1 MGTIVDLKAF
11 YNQPD
16 YEQKSREELKA
27 CYPPQ
32 TPVFIYESG
41 NKWVRLSKDV
51 VFHGSSL
58 ILVYTI
64 ATFCLKKISKNYLA
78 PPAFPKIVVWI
89 TIPLTLYN
97 IAYIIAGWGVHPPSF
112 PSPVSASLDTSREA
126 FFSTERVVKRVSIQ
140 ANGRLID
147 TMIFAKKDTLE
158 NHRRWI
164 IFSNGNCGR
173 YEYRSGK
180 RYGAM
185 DEQHKNHEYFDLADK
200 LHANIIFYN
209 YPSTGRSSGWFPNH
223 NAVLASHRA
232 MHSLVKQLGAAEV
245 VDFGLSLGGGIQG
258 ESLKDFPFEENIK
271 YVFVK
276 RMTFAT
282 LSELVKTM
290 FHPIGLIGGFALPL
304 LNWDYSGAQSSRT
317 LPHPEIIIQHGES
330 YGVYD
335 INNLPLSDQ
344 VGHDGLIPASQSYAK
359 VILDD
364 PNCRKDKKIF
374 AFEAGPH
381 GSYMYNHKKI
391 ATLINEQF

>member
-1 MGTIVDLKAF
+1 MGTRVDLKAF
-11 YNQPD
+11 YNQLD

-27 CYPPQ
+27 SYPPQ
-32 TPVFIYESG
+32 TPVLIYESG

-78 PPAFPKIVVWI
+78 PPVFPKIVVWI

-97 IAYIIAGWGVHPPSF
+97 IAYIIAGWLIHPPSVPF
-112 PSPVSASLDTSREA
+112 SFSDSLDEDREA
-126 FFSTERVVKRVSIQ
+126 FFSTERVAKRVSVQ

-147 TMIFAKKDTLE
+147 TMIFAKKENLE

-173 YEYRSGK
+173 YETK
-180 RYGAM
+180 K
-185 DEQHKNHEYFDLADK
+185 HFYFDLADK
-200 LHANIIFYN
+200 LNANIIFYN

-232 MHSLVKQLGAAEV
+232 MHALVKKLGATEI

-276 RMTFAT
+276 RMTFAI
-282 LSELVKTM
+282 LSEQVKTM
-290 FHPIGLIGGFALPL
+290 FRPFGLIGGFALPL
-304 LNWDYSGAQSSRT
+304 LNWDYSGAESART

-374 AFEAGPH
+374 ALVGENH
-381 GSYMYNHKKI
+381 RDYMYGYNKI
-391 ATLINEQF
+391 ATLINEQL